1 MQQIYTIESIL
12 KGDIVSQN
20 HFLGLKA
27 YQGIKLHLETFGIN
41 ISGKQIKMEFCSSF
55 KIKKNNNLLTD
66 DNYRFADGDNIGYT
80 YNGKDYSIK
89 IKNDLIPNI
98 TNLNSVEDK
107 IECLLLW
114 SINLER
120 DIENKLDSLHSQ
132 FLSKKEISLICAV
145 FIEHLK
151 EFSSNY
157 IHKVYDFFDKH
168 CQDIYRL
175 LNISTND
182 QTYVKGDKL
191 FEGYSHVI
199 DNFKNFSVI
208 KPNKNNLNT
217 ITQEIRKTLNSKIFN
232 TFLKPYFNEEFVS
245 SKTLDTV
252 INPIK
257 EVYSNP
263 TTKLDTFRTNK
274 HNYDTLIR
282 KISESNEEYSIKY
295 LIPVFRNLFDLFK
308 YEVYGNQAGL
318 ANFKIQMYDKKY
330 PFHQKDFS
338 LLINLINEGNGYAA
352 NLRLELTSNDLR
364 ISNRIQNFN
373 DVKIG
378 LNVLPFVVTDILSN
392 QDKLK
397 VNYILTWENIDSTKK
412 ELNGTLFALKQDS
425 NIPWDS
431 ILSLNPY
438 SLQFIKDK
446 NKLFGRDNVINQ
458 LINNF
463 SSESSQSFIIYGQKR
478 VGKTSIVKSLENY
491 FDTNEVDTFISYVDG
506 SITRKPNPEDTIK
519 TLGENLSKNLKKKI
533 IKRIDKNIE
542 ISNIIDKLKIPTFS
556 DSIVPLADFVDDLE
570 NIFKSSKFLFIIDE
584 FDSLSFSLYKPSNL
598 SNTFFENLRGL
609 NNKDT
614 QNLKFIFVGSE
625 NMPLIYNWHGMKLNN
640 WKNIQVDIFPENEKF
655 NTYRNLIQKPVEP
668 YINFNNQSISL
679 IYEYSGGNP
688 YFTNM
693 ICDWILKEAYER
705 KDSYITELDVQSSID
720 KNLEYEA
727 KTSFQHYWVD
737 GVLDIPENIDIMA
750 DFRKRFLIAFSIAL
764 NVCKDITQSKG
775 ITIEEIKKY
784 YIPNP
789 EIKEKNNSLMSQIDD
804 FKKRQILIETDIGL
818 RVKPTLFELWLK
830 KFGKKE
836 LITGITDIEHF
847 IEQQTEDEKFRVTK
861 DSIKPLREKLLDK
874 IKIDDTKI
882 LNWLSQFG
890 NHKTQS
896 EIFNIFCRLKY
907 VSDNELEEM
916 CNMLLKQS
924 FEGTNIKLQ
933 EKLKYQKKEII
944 NNVLFTFIDRVD
956 SDKSRFHAF
965 LMNSIDAKNTF
976 VNFDELDE
984 SKIRQNDLVII
995 FEPIISEETFLPL
1008 LRESLST
1015 YFTKYKDIE
1024 TQIVFLSLFAKDN
1037 IFKEINSY
1045 LKSLK
1050 YPIRYLNSNIID
1062 LQYYPFRITNRD
1074 TIIHESQL
1082 MIDINKTMNE
1092 NVNLQYYINLCLE
1105 CVIPSVSIPFYWYK
1119 SENFKPLFD
1128 LEHSDYTL
1136 NIKNNNREQS
1146 YILGK
1151 EIEEEL
1157 SKVMLHELRNEFGN
1171 NIDDWWVKG
1180 IPENVRKVCAERY
1193 EIEKRQFE
1201 IYSYIDLID
1210 YSIIAKYNPILRKYI
1225 YLDEENYKWN
1235 PENISKEKA
1244 TSWLT
1249 KLNEIRKKYAHPT
1262 KPAPTNDDLSY
1273 LKSLHKSFFDN
1284 IKKSQK

>member
-1 MQQIYTIESIL
+1 MQPIYKIEEIL
-12 KGDIVSQN
+12 KGKLVSQN
-20 HFLGLKA
+20 HFLDLKA
-27 YQGIKLHLETFGIN
+27 YQGIKLHLETLGIFV
-41 ISGKQIKMEFCSSF
+41 SGKQIRNEFCSSF
-55 KIKKNNNLLTD
+55 KVKVNNTLLTD
-66 DNYRFADGDNIGYT
+66 NNYRFAEGDKISYT
-80 YNGKDYSIK
+80 FNGKEYSIK

-98 TNLNSVEDK
+98 SNMDSIEDK
-107 IECLLLW
+107 LECLLLW
-114 SINLER
+114 SLNLER
-120 DIENKLDSLHSQ
+120 DQDKKLDSLHSQ
-132 FLSKKEISLICAV
+132 FLSKKDISLINTV
-145 FIEHLK
+145 FIKHLR
-151 EFSSNY
+151 EFSGNY

-182 QTYVKGDKL
+182 QSYVKGDKL
-191 FEGYSHVI
+191 LEGYNNII
-199 DNFKNFSVI
+199 DNLRSYSKT

-232 TFLKPYFNEEFVS
+232 AFLKPYFNEEFIS
-245 SKTLDTV
+245 SKSLDTV

-263 TTKLDTFRTNK
+263 TTKLDTFRKNK
-274 HNYDTLIR
+274 LNYDNLIG
-282 KISESNEEYSIKY
+282 KINESNEEYSVKFLNPI
-295 LIPVFRNLFDLFK
+295 FNNLFELFK

-330 PFHQKDFS
+330 PFHQRGFS

-352 NLRLELTSNDLR
+352 NLRLELTSNDLT
-364 ISNRIQNFN
+364 ISNRTQYFS

-378 LNVLPFVVTDILSN
+378 LNVLPFVVTDVISTQN
-392 QDKLK
+392 KVK
-397 VNYILTWENIDSTKK
+397 VNYILTWENIDSSKK
-412 ELNGTLFALKQDS
+412 DLKGTLFALKQDS
-425 NIPWDS
+425 NIPWDN
-431 ILSLNPY
+431 ILSMNPY

-446 NKLFGRDNVINQ
+446 NKLFGRDIVINQ
-458 LINNF
+458 LINNY
-463 SSESSQSFIIYGQKR
+463 SNEASQSFIIYGQKR

-533 IKRIDKNIE
+533 INRIGKNSE
-542 ISNIIDKLKIPTFS
+542 FNNIIDKLQMPIFS
-556 DSIVPLADFVDDLE
+556 DSIVPLADFVDDLG

-584 FDSLSFSLYKPSNL
+584 FDSLSFALYKPSNL

-655 NTYRNLIQKPVEP
+655 NTYRNLIQKPVAP

-705 KDSYITELDVQSSID
+705 KDSFITELDVQSSID
-720 KNLEYEA
+720 KNLEFEA
-727 KTSFQHYWVD
+727 KTSFQHFWVD

-764 NVCKDITQSKG
+764 NECID
-775 ITIEEIKKY
+775 ITIEDIKRY

-789 EIKEKNNSLMSQIDD
+789 EIKEKNNTLMSQIDD
-804 FKKRQILIETDIGL
+804 FKKRQILIETDLGL
-818 RVKPTLFELWLK
+818 RIKPTLFELWLK

-847 IEQQTEDEKFRVTK
+847 IEQQTEDEKYKITK
-861 DSIKPLREKLLDK
+861 DSIRPLREKLFDR
-874 IKIDDTKI
+874 INIDDTKI

-896 EIFNIFCRLKY
+896 EIFEILCCLKY
-907 VSDNELEEM
+907 IPDIELEEL

-924 FEGTNIKLQ
+924 FEGTNIKMQ
-933 EKLKYQKKEII
+933 EKLKYQKKETI
-944 NNVLFTFIDRVD
+944 NNVVFTYIDKVG
-956 SDKSRFHAF
+956 SDKKVLHSF
-965 LMNSIDAKNTF
+965 LMNSIDAKNTLE
-976 VNFDELDE
+976 NFDELDE

-995 FEPIISEETFLPL
+995 FEPIISDETYLPL
-1008 LRESLST
+1008 LRESLSN
-1015 YFTKYKDIE
+1015 YFTKYKEIK
-1024 TQIVFLSLFAKDN
+1024 TQIVFVSLFANDTL
-1037 IFKEINSY
+1037 FKELNSY
-1045 LKSLK
+1045 LESLK
-1050 YPIRYLNSNIID
+1050 YPIKCLNGNIID
-1062 LQYYPFRITNRD
+1062 LEYYPFKSPNSD
-1074 TIIHESQL
+1074 TIIHESLL

-1092 NVNLQYYINLCLE
+1092 NVNLRNYINLCFE
-1105 CVIPSVSIPFYWYK
+1105 CVIPSVSLPLYWYK
-1119 SENFKPLFD
+1119 SEKFNPLFD
-1128 LEHSDYTL
+1128 IEHSDYTL
-1136 NIKNNNREQS
+1136 NMKNNNREQC

-1157 SKVMLHELRNEFGN
+1157 LRLTLHELINAFGN
-1171 NIDDWWVKG
+1171 NIDEWWVKG

-1193 EIEKRQFE
+1193 EIEKRQFD

-1210 YSIIAKYNPILRKYI
+1210 YSIIAKNNSTLRKYI
-1225 YLDEENYKWN
+1225 YLDEENNKWN

-1244 TSWLT
+1244 TNWLM
-1249 KLNEIRKKYAHPT
+1249 KLNEIRKKYAHPS
-1262 KPAPTNDDLSY
+1262 KPAPSNDDLKY

-1284 IKKSQK
+1284 IKKYHR